1 MQANNIAE
9 NLKSLYNI
17 KCTSKY
23 LIFVLSKINSN
34 SNFIQK
40 LDENFFYYI
49 FFDTYTCQFYDKKG
63 KEISSLG
70 NKDSILD
77 SKYINEVQNYERIKR
92 NYFIWDNSMKTF
104 INKNLNKEMSFHQIY
119 IQNYYSTNIYQETK
133 LNLPSSLSS
142 LILNDILH
150 EKNGKLK
157 FIGNC
162 NIKNIMKIKYIN
174 KILSLFIKDNNTYIY
189 YNTLYLIKE
198 KNKIFEYKIIGD
210 EILKEE
216 IKNLKLAEDTLSN
229 SLTQKKRYLII
240 QYNDLFKKP
249 KQKLYNGKCFCYLVL
264 LEQDLKDFY
273 HYWC

>member
-1 MQANNIAE
+1 
-9 NLKSLYNI
+9 
-17 KCTSKY
+17 
-23 LIFVLSKINSN
+23 
-34 SNFIQK
+34 
-40 LDENFFYYI
+40 
-49 FFDTYTCQFYDKKG
+49 
-63 KEISSLG
+63 
-70 NKDSILD
+70 
-77 SKYINEVQNYERIKR
+77 
-92 NYFIWDNSMKTF
+92 
-104 INKNLNKEMSFHQIY
+104 
-119 IQNYYSTNIYQETK
+119 
-133 LNLPSSLSS
+133 
-142 LILNDILH
+142 
-150 EKNGKLK
+150 
-157 FIGNC
+157 
-162 NIKNIMKIKYIN
+162 MKIKYIN
-174 KILSLFIKDNNTYIY
+174 KILFLFTKDNNTYIY